1 MGIGT
6 TSMQKHNTIATPTLS
21 FINESVH
28 VIHRHLGTWLSAAER
43 CSRTGDTI
51 RWGDPIRVHLG

>member
-6 TSMQKHNTIATPTLS
+6 AGMQKHNTAATPTLS

-28 VIHRHLGTWLSAAER
+28 VINPALGNMVVSCWEVQQN
-43 CSRTGDTI
+43 G
-51 RWGDPIRVHLG
+51 